1 MINLLL
7 ASAGSYIK
15 EKDLTLTILNGLEP
29 GYLDI
34 ATFITGSRMEYDD
47 AYALLLTRE
56 AKLEQEHDENIVFN
70 AHYAYAYYSKAFYAQ
85 LRRNF
90 RKGGHIGGNFSNVSG
105 RSNAFGIGNI
115 IHPQRMF
122 NSNFRSGY
130 HR

>member
-1 MINLLL
+1 
-7 ASAGSYIK
+7 
-15 EKDLTLTILNGLEP
+15 
-29 GYLDI
+29 
-34 ATFITGSRMEYDD
+34 MEYDD
-47 AYALLLTRE
+47 AYALLLTLK
-56 AKLEQEHDENIVFN
+56 AKLEQEHDEKIVFN

-105 RSNAFGIGNI
+105 RSHAFGIGNI